1 MIELREND
9 VEVFKMLLYAR
20 TNENIQQDSD
30 YIMGGNKISM
40 KTPDLNHDSEMI
52 KQQFDKIATD
62 FTNH

>member
-1 MIELREND
+1 MIELRGND

-40 KTPDLNHDSEMI
+40 KIPDQNHDFEMI

>member
-1 MIELREND
+1 
-9 VEVFKMLLYAR
+9 MLLYSR

-40 KTPDLNHDSEMI
+40 KIPDQNHDFEMI